1 MLATIGAA
9 IAPGIA
15 LLSYFYLKDKYQS
28 EPISMVVRSFI
39 YGVLLVFPIMVIQY
53 AIEEEFDPG
62 MVMQA
67 FVISALLEEFFKW
80 FIVYYTA
87 YQHVAFD
94 EHYDG
99 IVYAVAVSL
108 GFATMENFLYLWTH
122 GLDHAV
128 MRALLPVSGHAL
140 FAVAMGYYLGKSK
153 FILRRSTRIT
163 LLLYSVGLPVLLHG
177 IYNIILLYGQDR
189 WMWLMIPFM
198 AGLWIYSLHRVARAS
213 NSPPVG
219 QEYKYQTR
227 RESKSETRSI

>member
-53 AIEEEFDPG
+53 AIEEEFVPG
-62 MVMQA
+62 LVMHA
-67 FVISALLEEFFKW
+67 FFISALLEEFFKW

-108 GFATMENFLYLWTH
+108 GFASMENFLYLWTH
-122 GLDHAV
+122 GLNHAFL
-128 MRALLPVSGHAL
+128 RALLPVSGHAL
-140 FAVAMGYYLGKSK
+140 FAVAMGFYLGKSK
-153 FILRRSTRIT
+153 FTSRRKTRVK
-163 LLLYSVGLPVLLHG
+163 LLLYSIGLPVMIHG
-177 IYNIILLYGQDR
+177 IYNTILLYGQDR

-198 AGLWIYSLHRVARAS
+198 ALLWIYSLHRVARAS

-219 QEYKYQTR
+219 QQYNYQTR
-227 RESKSETRSI
+227 RES